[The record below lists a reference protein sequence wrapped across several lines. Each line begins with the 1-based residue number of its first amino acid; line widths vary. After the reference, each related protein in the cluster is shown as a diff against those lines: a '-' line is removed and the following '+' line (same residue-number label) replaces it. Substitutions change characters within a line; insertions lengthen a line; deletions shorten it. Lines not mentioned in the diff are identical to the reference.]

1 MGLNL
6 ETDSI
11 KLTATASKT
20 KTHGMNE
27 VSFSRAVKEV
37 KFGAW
42 TLDPKRQTI
51 FDGEVTR
58 ELEPLLFKILC
69 YLIINDG
76 QVIIRQN
83 LIDDVWCQKY
93 VDDNAIN
100 RAMSELR
107 KILKSDI
114 QKGIVVKTHYRK
126 GYSFFLE
133 PEIIYHEEQ
142 LTEEVRPN
150 TTEPKSEE
158 SLSPKAYLSSHDKNR
173 SLSFYSSVILCLVL
187 ITVTG
192 YFFTVTNYTKEEVVV
207 ESRDIEDS
215 VLSWVPGRYANLR
228 LSFDKKLLALSF
240 IPQGTNF
247 HSLVVKELA
256 SGYERRLGEDGVDY
270 FPLGW
275 STDSSI
281 LYYRAKTDTTC
292 QIWQIKADF
301 SQGNKAL
308 FECNMRAQVYGSGV
322 GKDRLVYSK
331 SGYRNR
337 DELAAL
343 TSRDLNTGAEFQISS
358 PNLNSYGDQFLT
370 YIPEQEIIF
379 FERRQY
385 DKNELYMTDP
395 DGGNQVK
402 LLESPNRIWSINYDS
417 DSGLL
422 LWFDN
427 TENIVFGYSLNERKL
442 VKKEK
447 LNTSQSFSIFQFL
460 NSNEMLIASY
470 PYGSYMY
477 TLNLN
482 NKEMQVDIPLNLGS
496 LSPIKIKQDHLV
508 ITNRGENAFISLIET
523 DGTSLA
529 LNIPAGDIRGI
540 RYQQKGDLLLVQ
552 HHNKMEIYKYSDLTL
567 IDSIN
572 VDGAIISA
580 EFLSEFDIGY
590 VTLGE
595 HKVKSSS
602 YKYSLKHKKKT
613 SIPALNSLWLG
624 RLDNTT
630 LVSLSSND
638 TVIMYDINSG
648 ETLQEIDLPI
658 ARYKH
663 SIATGGGYIYHSDG
677 EKIYRTTRGK
687 EEELKEIYMVE
698 NANMHTIKDIRYSAE
713 DNALWLYMIEVNDN
727 QLLSIKLKGKQEDK

>member
-1 MGLNL
+1 
-6 ETDSI
+6 
-11 KLTATASKT
+11 
-20 KTHGMNE
+20 MNE
-27 VSFSRAVKEV
+27 ISFSRAVKEV

-107 KILKSDI
+107 KILKSDV
-114 QKGIVVKTHYRK
+114 QKGVVVKTHYRK

-142 LTEEVRPN
+142 LTEDVSPII
-150 TTEPKSEE
+150 TEPKNEE
-158 SLSPKAYLSSHDKNR
+158 SLSPSTYLSSYDKNR
-173 SLSFYSSVILCLVL
+173 SVFFYSSVILCLTFIVA
-187 ITVTG
+187 VG
-192 YFFTVTNYTKEEVVV
+192 YFLTATNYDKEELVV

-240 IPQGTNF
+240 TPQGTSF

-256 SGYERRLGEDGVDY
+256 SGYERRLGEEGVDY

-281 LYYRAKTDTTC
+281 LYYRAKTNTTC
-292 QIWQIKADF
+292 QIWQITADF

-308 FECNMRAQVYGSGV
+308 FDCNMRAQVYGSGV

-343 TSRDLNTGAEFQISS
+343 TSRDLKTGEEFQISS

-370 YIPEQEIIF
+370 YIPEQEIIL

-385 DKNELYMTDP
+385 DTNELYMTDTE
-395 DGGNQVK
+395 GGNQVK
-402 LLESPNRIWSINYDS
+402 LLESPNRIWSMNYDS
-417 DSGLL
+417 ESGLL

-427 TENIVFGYSLNERKL
+427 AENIVFGYSLYERKL

-447 LNTSQSFSIFQFL
+447 LNTPQNFSIFQFL

-470 PYGSYMY
+470 PYESYMY
-477 TLNLN
+477 TLNLD

-508 ITNRGENAFISLIET
+508 ITNRGGNAFVSQIDT
-523 DGTSLA
+523 DGSSRT
-529 LNIPAGDIRGI
+529 LNISAGDIRSI
-540 RYQQKGDLLLVQ
+540 RYQHKGDLLLIQ
-552 HHNKMEIYKYSDLTL
+552 HHNKMEVYKYSDLTL

-590 VTLGE
+590 VILGE

-602 YKYSLKHKKKT
+602 YKYSLKYKKKT
-613 SIPALNSLWLG
+613 AIPALDSLWLG
-624 RLDNTT
+624 RLDDTT

-658 ARYKH
+658 ARYRH
-663 SIATGGGYIYHSDG
+663 SIATGGGYIFHSDG

-687 EEELKEIYMVE
+687 GEELDEVYMVE
-698 NANMHTIKDIRYSAE
+698 NANMHTIKDIRYSTD
-713 DNALWLYMIEVNDN
+713 DNALWIYMIEVNDN
-727 QLLSIKLKGKQEDK
+727 QLLSIKLRDKIEHK